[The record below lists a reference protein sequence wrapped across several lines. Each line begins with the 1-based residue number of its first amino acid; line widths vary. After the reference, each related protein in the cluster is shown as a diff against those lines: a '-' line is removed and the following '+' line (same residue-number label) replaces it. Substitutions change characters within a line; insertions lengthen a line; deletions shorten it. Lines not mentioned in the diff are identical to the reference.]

1 MENLIKLAPLLLL
14 FCAFTICMFLIDRKS
29 LNIKSKTVGDG
40 QHGSASFATPKEIDE
55 AFKRIRY
62 EPQAWRGNHVKGLPQ
77 GIIIG
82 CNMMKLGKKKTVTAI
97 VDEGDVHALMIGAA
111 GVGKTAKFLYP
122 NLEYCCA
129 SGMSFVTTDTKGD
142 LLRSYAPIAKKYY
155 GYDISVLD
163 LRNPT
168 QSDGFNMLHMVNH
181 YMDEYLQTDSLVA
194 KAKAEKYAK
203 IISKT
208 VMNSGGFDSANAGQN
223 AFFYDS
229 AEGLITAVILVIA
242 EFCSPYVFVQEQK
255 NRKQVALEQKCNEIK
270 KMREACVK
278 EGIDFLPQVQKVSF
292 PKEVDAEILF
302 RAGKDKREEMGE
314 ERHIISVF
322 KLIQD
327 LLGPSEV
334 KGKSQFKLL
343 MEKLPEEHKAR
354 WLSGAALNSADQ
366 AMASVLSTALSRL
379 NAFLDS
385 EIEQLLCF
393 EMKIDTEKFCKNKSG
408 VFLIMPEEDDSATR
422 FLINMNL

>member
-1 MENLIKLAPLLLL
+1 MENLWKLMPLLLI
-14 FCAFTICMFLIDRKS
+14 FGAFMVCMLLIDRKS

-40 QHGSASFATPKEIDE
+40 QHGSASFATPKEIDT
-55 AFKRIRY
+55 AFQRVRY
-62 EPQAWRGNHVKGLPQ
+62 EPQVWRRKPPCDLPQ

-82 CNMMKLGKKKTVTAI
+82 CNMMKFGKKKTVTAI
-97 VDEGDVHALMIGAA
+97 VEEEDVHALMIGAA

-129 SGMSFVTTDTKGD
+129 SGMSFVTTDTNGD

-242 EFCSPYVFVQEQK
+242 EFCSPYALV
-255 NRKQVALEQKCNEIK
+255 LEQE
-270 KMREACVK
+270 
-278 EGIDFLPQVQKVSF
+278 
-292 PKEVDAEILF
+292 
-302 RAGKDKREEMGE
+302 KRNSPDE
-314 ERHIISVF
+314 
-322 KLIQD
+322 
-327 LLGPSEV
+327 
-334 KGKSQFKLL
+334 KSL
-343 MEKLPEEHKAR
+343 H
-354 WLSGAALNSADQ
+354 
-366 AMASVLSTALSRL
+366 
-379 NAFLDS
+379 
-385 EIEQLLCF
+385 
-393 EMKIDTEKFCKNKSG
+393 
-408 VFLIMPEEDDSATR
+408 
-422 FLINMNL
+422 